1 MIQFGGGVLKGKRKI
16 VSAIL
21 SVLCAAV
28 LFCGFFA
35 TNNTRT
41 AEAYT
46 SGSVPTENNVGD
58 IVLSDYAS
66 RSDGL
71 VFNGNALNDIFGK
84 LVASTTTSATTTT
97 ADLSA
102 AKTAV
107 SNSDSIVVG
116 NGTRTGTTDTTVV
129 NGVSTQPKSI
139 NFSTM
144 QTNLGGAP
152 ITLTFGG
159 YDWTVVYATTN
170 TAASADGNTKAGDLV
185 VTLWMNDCVTGSKRI
200 PYTAVDTPASTYPS
214 SMYSTSYLRVAAL
227 NAGGDNGEFAAG
239 AGGTTTFATSTTARG
254 GADGTVALADRKSNQ
269 FANFTLSNNVLGTS
283 GNNPSFTEFLTA
295 PKYVA
300 YQEKENSAWSGVFS
314 YIAVNEA
321 WGTPDVTLGGWWN
334 SNFAGFE
341 SKPAY
346 YEWSNDYLWLPSITE
361 TGMTNTS
368 NAFMPSLWGF
378 THGDNIF
385 KATIPSGCST
395 NYYWSRTGDYN
406 TAKSVAS
413 LSKDG
418 MFGWQFPFTNS
429 TVCGVRPA
437 LHLNLSKAWENAAIE
452 LEVPEKVTKEY
463 NGETQYFSKDNESWY
478 DPAVF
483 ENINYGLVTYTDP
496 ATNNI
501 ATPKDVGS
509 YKVTFE
515 LKSSKYTWKDGD
527 KTNRKREVILDIT
540 KKTLSVEFR
549 IDTTTQMP
557 TLALAPGESPYPQDS
572 ASQGDFELVIHYYAT
587 DGTDMGT
594 DSSVLKKGVQYQAV
608 AEFGGKRGTNYQ
620 PDFTSPLTFTNPA
633 TRVGASFVPSTQV
646 YNGQTRNFMLIL
658 TGGAP
663 VTATLKEDYGEDV
676 KKETNTRFSA
686 VNAGKY
692 EVVLSL
698 DNKDDYVW
706 ASTGRTDDITVYF
719 EVTPLTK
726 QLTILTYNS
735 TITGGNTTTASIEMP
750 PLLSGTLRVVVG
762 AYYMGTCFENLCA
775 IDLSTAPTHSQ
786 VFTLETASLA
796 SNLTY
801 ELGIDYDDPD
811 DVNAKNYKIE
821 FVQTYSLTVKEPSLT
836 GGVNWRLM
844 SDGAVIGNQADPAES
859 NSATYGSKITY
870 SGKYYY
876 FTINATGIGYSG
888 VDTDYNENGFT
899 DGYKTVK
906 ASAPSVALPSVQ
918 VKDAGTYI
926 TYVHLK
932 NDEGEAIYSIQYTID
947 KAMFDLSGVRWLP
960 KDGKIAFSAKMSIVI
975 DPETLPE
982 GLNVQDYDGSHS
994 ATEVGQSGQAIVI
1007 FGVSDPNNYVI
1018 PVSSDSTSYIF
1029 TENDGLSDFEWA
1041 KDWEVVPAEIPVNWT
1056 VGTVTASGNK
1066 KVNAKVLAGGYDAY
1080 LDYVYYESDGRG
1092 NVAEGATPISELEI
1106 VEGTVKYYVA
1116 EVSIKANFVGRYVLE
1131 EGKSIR
1137 SGVFEIG
1144 HTLTAVQLAARK
1156 TVYVYWGNAVTF
1168 QFKVTQGTIT
1178 DDAFE
1183 ITYYKGTLRQV
1194 NPPKD
1199 VGSYTAQISLK
1210 SEYAND
1216 YYIDGI
1222 TSFEYKIERAVIA
1235 IDWNNGTKPPAL
1247 KITQDQKACI
1257 SYEYIDSAG
1266 NTLGFSGLTKGAYKV
1281 RAVIKSASTKNYIF
1295 DNDLTY
1301 TDWVEFTVTGSDTLT
1316 DPDDS
1321 NLYDPP
1327 SDPNVT
1333 KILVTIYPDGNTSA
1347 KFSNSENLDPSVY
1360 FNIRYYSLDEGRY
1373 LGAGEV
1379 PNVVGGRYRVEVTL
1393 KDAYVNKYELTG
1405 NSFTFTLSENA
1416 DDITPPPDDGTGD
1429 NPSDGT
1435 IISYLPLILSGISLI
1450 LIVVFLVLTMNNLS
1464 AAKEARAKAKKL
1476 ATMSYSFAPAGLLG
1490 IVLGLSET
1498 NWWIIAG
1505 VRMGLARIMGIVAF
1519 MSKGKKRKALLAL
1532 EEEQERIAEEK
1543 ELAREEKEMAREA
1556 ERDRRD
1562 NEMRMMFASMQQG
1575 AYGQQQVYDDSH
1587 IQNLIASTVSA
1598 LLPAMQQQM
1607 ALPPAQDPNV
1617 YASQPDYAA
1626 RAENEEL
1633 RAQLAKQQELLNQLL
1648 QNQQAQQATINE
1660 ALYEDPEP
1668 VDDISWL
1675 GENDEMISLEES
1687 YGALSDEGKR
1697 AYYEIGSYIMNKP
1710 RTSQNDGKY
1719 AVLFKYRGRTI
1730 FKLAIKDDAPVLYYP
1745 LNGGRGEVRVM
1756 DAPSLET
1763 AKSMIDRTVMSFDSQ
1778 M

>member
-1 MIQFGGGVLKGKRKI
+1 M
-16 VSAIL
+16 
-21 SVLCAAV
+21 
-28 LFCGFFA
+28 
-35 TNNTRT
+35 
-41 AEAYT
+41 
-46 SGSVPTENNVGD
+46 GS
-58 IVLSDYAS
+58 
-66 RSDGL
+66 
-71 VFNGNALNDIFGK
+71 
-84 LVASTTTSATTTT
+84 
-97 ADLSA
+97 
-102 AKTAV
+102 
-107 SNSDSIVVG
+107 
-116 NGTRTGTTDTTVV
+116 
-129 NGVSTQPKSI
+129 
-139 NFSTM
+139 
-144 QTNLGGAP
+144 P

-170 TAASADGNTKAGDLV
+170 VTDGVNTNAGDLI
-185 VTLWMNDCVTGSKRI
+185 VTLWLNDNVSAASKW
-200 PYTAVDTPASTYPS
+200 TAFTNDSVADNYPQT
-214 SMYSTSYLRVAAL
+214 MYSTSFIRVSTL
-227 NAGGDNGEFAAG
+227 NAGGDDGTLAG
-239 AGGTTTFATSTTARG
+239 NT
-254 GADGTVALADRKSNQ
+254 GADGTAYFAQSVTARSGAVAIADRKNNE
-269 FANFTLSNNVLGTS
+269 FAKFTLSNNVLKTVDKP
-283 GNNPSFTEFLTA
+283 NPSLAGFLTM
-295 PKYVA
+295 PKNVG
-300 YQEKENSAWSGVFS
+300 YQEKENWVWAYSATGSGV
-314 YIAVNEA
+314 YLMPNEA
-321 WGTPDVTLGGWWN
+321 WGNPDTSIMSLSSGGWH
-334 SNFAGFE
+334 SVGSAIKDK
-341 SKPAY
+341 SAY
-346 YEWSNDYLWLPSITE
+346 SEWSSDFLWLPSTVE
-361 TGMTNTS
+361 TGDQDS
-368 NAFMPSLWGF
+368 NSHLVSLWGIPIRDPIRGS
-378 THGDNIF
+378 T
-385 KATIPSGCST
+385 KATSATYDGFWT
-395 NYYWSRTGDYN
+395 RTCTGNNVRQGRISSSMTRDWI
-406 TAKSVAS
+406 T
-413 LSKDG
+413 LSS
-418 MFGWQFPFTNS
+418 PNNS
-429 TVCGVRPA
+429 CGVRPA
-437 LHLNLSKAWENAAIE
+437 LHLNLSKAFESAVVEIE
-452 LEVPEKVTKEY
+452 APPTTVTKEY
-463 NGETQYFSKDNESWY
+463 NGEMQYFSKDNESWY
-478 DPAVF
+478 DPAIF
-483 ENINYGLVTYTDP
+483 ENIAYSKVTYTDP

-515 LKSSKYTWKDGD
+515 LISNKYSWSSGD

-549 IDTTTQMP
+549 IDTSTQMP
-557 TLALAPGESPYPQDS
+557 TLALAPGESPYPQDN
-572 ASQGDFELVIHYYAT
+572 ANQGDFELLIHYYAT

-633 TRVGASFVPSTQV
+633 TRVGASFVPATQV

-876 FTINATGIGYSG
+876 FTINATGIGYAG
-888 VDTDYNENGFT
+888 VDSDYNENGFT

-1137 SGVFEIG
+1137 SGVFEVG

-1222 TSFEYKIERAVIA
+1222 TSFDYKIERAVIA

-1405 NSFTFTLSENA
+1405 NSFTFTLSENT

-1476 ATMSYSFAPAGLLG
+1476 ATMSYSFAPISLLG

-1505 VRMGLARIMGIVAF
+1505 VLMGLALIMGIVAF

-1648 QNQQAQQATINE
+1648 QNQQAQQAAINE